1 MISQGVS
8 QVEYVEKKPI
18 GRIKGYSLERRLQLW
33 GWAFI
38 SPWIIGFLLFIL
50 FPMLASF
57 VISFTDFNLMH
68 PDDVKFV
75 GLKNYI
81 ALGSDPMLITA
92 TIATLK
98 FALLA
103 LPVAIVLPIFL
114 AGLLNASLLKGK
126 RLFLTLFYMPYI
138 VPVVSVVFI
147 WQAYLNQEAG
157 WFNRLLGL
165 IGIQGPNWI
174 NSVDFIYPAMVMIGL
189 WGLGNALLITFAAMR
204 GVPTELF
211 EAARVDG
218 ASALTIFFKITIPM
232 ISPVIFYNLILSV
245 IGVFRYFEIP
255 YILGRGQ
262 GQPGNATY
270 FYSIHLYKNAFTYQE
285 MGYGSTLAWV
295 LFVISLVVTVA
306 LFLTSRYWVYNST
319 GDNQI

>member
-1 MISQGVS
+1 MISQSVS
-8 QVEYVEKKPI
+8 KAELLEKKPT
-18 GRIKGYSLERRLQLW
+18 GRIRAFSLERRLQLW

-50 FPMLASF
+50 FPMMASLF
-57 VISFTDFNLMH
+57 FSFTDFNLMR
-68 PDDVKFV
+68 PDDMKFV
-75 GLKNYI
+75 GFKNYA
-81 ALGSDPMLITA
+81 ALATDPMLLTA
-92 TIATLK
+92 VTATLK
-98 FALLA
+98 FAVLA

-114 AGLLNASLLKGK
+114 AGLLNSSLLRGK

-147 WQAYLNQEAG
+147 WQSYLNQEAG
-157 WFNRLLGL
+157 WLNRVLAS
-165 IGIQGPNWI
+165 IGIEGPNWI
-174 NSVDFIYPAMVMIGL
+174 NSVDYIYPAMVMIGL

-232 ISPVIFYNLILSV
+232 ISPVIFYNLILSI
-245 IGVFRYFEIP
+245 IGIFRYFEIP

-270 FYSIHLYKNAFTYQE
+270 FYSIHLYKNAFTYQD

-295 LFVISLVVTVA
+295 LFVVSLVVTVG
-306 LFLTSRYWVYNST
+306 LFMTSRYWVYNST
-319 GDNQI
+319 GDGQL